1 MQKRRSKDLIE
12 KEEMIF
18 FLSSKTTCLVT
29 RILVVYKYS
38 PCQFYEWKLCL
49 LGGNVWLKII
59 SYVNYLFDSDVYHHF
74 FKS

>member
-1 MQKRRSKDLIE
+1 MQKRSPKDLIE
-12 KEEMIF
+12 KKSKDI